1 MSNAIRSREGSGLL
15 VGSKGVLL
23 LLGEEGLLLRVL
35 LCLLLRLQVR
45 RHWDGCQ
52 RWTRSPWPH
61 LNGSGPGVVDAGP
74 WPPAGRLLLL
84 LLCATSGA

>member
-1 MSNAIRSREGSGLL
+1 

-23 LLGEEGLLLRVL
+23 LLGEEGLLLRVLLCLL

-61 LNGSGPGVVDAGP
+61 LNGPGPGVVDAGP
-74 WPPAGRLLLL
+74 WPPAARLLLHSSRVLL

>member
-1 MSNAIRSREGSGLL
+1 M
-15 VGSKGVLL
+15 LL
-23 LLGEEGLLLRVL
+23 LLGEEGLLLRLLLHVMLCLL

-61 LNGSGPGVVDAGP
+61 LNGPGPGVVDAGP
-74 WPPAGRLLLL
+74 WSPAGRLLLL

>member
-1 MSNAIRSREGSGLL
+1 M
-15 VGSKGVLL
+15 LL
-23 LLGEEGLLLRVL
+23 LLGEEGLLLRLLLRVM

-61 LNGSGPGVVDAGP
+61 LNGSSLGVVDAGP

-84 LLCATSGA
+84 LLGATSGA

>member
-1 MSNAIRSREGSGLL
+1 M
-15 VGSKGVLL
+15 GSKGVLL

-61 LNGSGPGVVDAGP
+61 LNGPGPGVVDAGP

-84 LLCATSGA
+84 LLCTTSGA